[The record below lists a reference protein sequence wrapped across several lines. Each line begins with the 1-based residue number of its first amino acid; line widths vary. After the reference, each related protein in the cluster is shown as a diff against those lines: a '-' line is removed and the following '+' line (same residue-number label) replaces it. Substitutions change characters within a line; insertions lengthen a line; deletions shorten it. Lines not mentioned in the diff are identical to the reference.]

1 VICESARSAGKSPRR
16 ISFTRTCSTIL
27 ASWSNLASGRF
38 DEAAVLTLLE
48 RIATL
53 EVPDRPGRIEPRVLK
68 RRRHRYALM
77 RKPRA
82 ELKKRLQATTRSG
95 KMT

>member
-1 VICESARSAGKSPRR
+1 
-16 ISFTRTCSTIL
+16 
-27 ASWSNLASGRF
+27 
-38 DEAAVLTLLE
+38 LTLLE

-77 RKPRA
+77 REPRA
-82 ELKKRLQATTRSG
+82 KLKKRLEAATRCG